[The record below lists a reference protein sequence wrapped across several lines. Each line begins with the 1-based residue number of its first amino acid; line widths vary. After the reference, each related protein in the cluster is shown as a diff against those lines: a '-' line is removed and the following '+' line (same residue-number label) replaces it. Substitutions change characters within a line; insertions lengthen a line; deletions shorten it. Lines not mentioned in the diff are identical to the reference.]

1 MTIEQIRLTEEC
13 GVRKERVVMNVQQEQ
28 KQGHV
33 SYISTPAVVEKGA
46 VPTSGAVTEKAG
58 GELQRRLLDARL
70 HWCQKNRAGAGQG
83 DEREGWLA
91 EEEGLHDAVL
101 GRERVELIRLC
112 YPSQVERYRLG
123 FHDGQA
129 LLRIPLTALRQ
140 HHFYGGAVP
149 RSSYNY
155 KEEYR

>member
-1 MTIEQIRLTEEC
+1 MTI
-13 GVRKERVVMNVQQEQ
+13 QQEQ
-28 KQGHV
+28 IQGHGPYPTAPEMPESV
-33 SYISTPAVVEKGA
+33 VVPISSAVAERV
-46 VPTSGAVTEKAG
+46 G

-70 HWCQKNRAGAGQG
+70 HWCQKNRAHTGQR
-83 DEREGWLA
+83 DEKEGWLA
-91 EEEGLHDAVL
+91 EEEGLHDAVM

-129 LLRIPLTALRQ
+129 LLRIPLAALRQ

-149 RSSYNY
+149 RSFYNY
-155 KEEYR
+155 KEKYR

>member
-1 MTIEQIRLTEEC
+1 
-13 GVRKERVVMNVQQEQ
+13 MNFQREQ
-28 KQGHV
+28 KQGYV
-33 SYISTPAVVEKGA
+33 PYAFTPAMVENGA
-46 VPTSGAVTEKAG
+46 ASLSGAVAEKVG
-58 GELQRRLLDARL
+58 GGLQRRLLDARL
-70 HWCQKNRAGAGQG
+70 HWCQKNRVYAKQR
-83 DEREGWLA
+83 DEKEGWLA

-129 LLRIPLTALRQ
+129 LLRIPLAAMRQ
-140 HHFYGGAVP
+140 HHSYGGAVP

-155 KEEYR
+155 R

>member
-1 MTIEQIRLTEEC
+1 
-13 GVRKERVVMNVQQEQ
+13 MNIQPEQ
-28 KQGHV
+28 KQGRV
-33 SYISTPAVVEKGA
+33 PSASTPAMPESVV
-46 VPTSGAVTEKAG
+46 VPISGAVAEKVS

-70 HWCQKNRAGAGQG
+70 HWCQKNRVYAKQR
-83 DEREGWLA
+83 DEKEGWLA

-129 LLRIPLTALRQ
+129 LLRIPLAAMRQ
-140 HHFYGGAVP
+140 HHSYGGAVP

-155 KEEYR
+155 R

>member
-1 MTIEQIRLTEEC
+1 MKHIRLTEGC
-13 GVRKERVVMNVQQEQ
+13 GVRKERVMMTIQPVRI
-28 KQGHV
+28 QGYGPYA
-33 SYISTPAVVEKGA
+33 SSPAMPKSIA
-46 VPTSGAVTEKAG
+46 VPISGAVAEKVG
-58 GELQRRLLDARL
+58 GDLQRRLLDARL
-70 HWCQKNRAGAGQG
+70 HWCRKNRAYTGQR
-83 DEREGWLA
+83 DEKEGWLA

-129 LLRIPLTALRQ
+129 LLRIPPPAMKQ

-149 RSSYNY
+149 RFSYNY
-155 KEEYR
+155 KEKNR

>member
-1 MTIEQIRLTEEC
+1 
-13 GVRKERVVMNVQQEQ
+13 MNIQREQ

-33 SYISTPAVVEKGA
+33 PYAFTPAMVENGA
-46 VPTSGAVTEKAG
+46 ASLSGAVAEKVG
-58 GELQRRLLDARL
+58 GDLQRRLLDARL
-70 HWCQKNRAGAGQG
+70 HWCRKNRAYTGQR
-83 DEREGWLA
+83 DEKEGWLA

-129 LLRIPLTALRQ
+129 LLRIPPPAMKQ

-149 RSSYNY
+149 RFSYNY
-155 KEEYR
+155 KEKNR

>member
-1 MTIEQIRLTEEC
+1 MAI
-13 GVRKERVVMNVQQEQ
+13 QQ
-28 KQGHV
+28 KRIQGPGP
-33 SYISTPAVVEKGA
+33 YASTPAMPERVA
-46 VPTSGAVTEKAG
+46 VPISSAVAEKVG
-58 GELQRRLLDARL
+58 GDLQRRLLEARL
-70 HWCQKNRAGAGQG
+70 HWCQKNRAHTGQR
-83 DEREGWLA
+83 DEKEGWLA

-101 GRERVELIRLC
+101 GRERVDLIRVC

-129 LLRIPLTALRQ
+129 LLRIPPAALRQ

-155 KEEYR
+155 REKNR

>member
-1 MTIEQIRLTEEC
+1 MNIQPAQNQ
-13 GVRKERVVMNVQQEQ
+13 GRVPSASM
-28 KQGHV
+28 
-33 SYISTPAVVEKGA
+33 PAMPESVA
-46 VPTSGAVTEKAG
+46 VPISGAVAEKVG
-58 GELQRRLLDARL
+58 GDLQRRLLDARL
-70 HWCQKNRAGAGQG
+70 HRCQKNRAHTGQR
-83 DEREGWLA
+83 DEKEGWLA

-129 LLRIPLTALRQ
+129 LLRIPPAAMRQ
-140 HHFYGGAVP
+140 HQFYEGAVL

-155 KEEYR
+155 K

>member
-1 MTIEQIRLTEEC
+1 
-13 GVRKERVVMNVQQEQ
+13 MNFQREQ
-28 KQGHV
+28 KQGYV
-33 SYISTPAVVEKGA
+33 PYAFTPAMVENGA
-46 VPTSGAVTEKAG
+46 ASLSGAVAEKVG
-58 GELQRRLLDARL
+58 GGLQRRLLDARL
-70 HWCQKNRAGAGQG
+70 HWCQKNRAHTGQR
-83 DEREGWLA
+83 DEKEGWLA

-101 GRERVELIRLC
+101 GRERIDLIRVC

-129 LLRIPLTALRQ
+129 LLRIPLAAMKQ

-155 KEEYR
+155 K

>member
-1 MTIEQIRLTEEC
+1 MKHIRLTEGC
-13 GVRKERVVMNVQQEQ
+13 GVRKEGVVMNIQLEQ

-33 SYISTPAVVEKGA
+33 PYTFTQAMVENGA
-46 VPTSGAVTEKAG
+46 ALLSGAVAEKVG
-58 GELQRRLLDARL
+58 GDLQRRLLDARL
-70 HWCQKNRAGAGQG
+70 HWCRKNRAHTGQR
-83 DEREGWLA
+83 DEKEGWLA

-112 YPSQVERYRLG
+112 YPSQVDRYRLG

-129 LLRIPLTALRQ
+129 LLRIPLAAMKQ

-149 RSSYNY
+149 RSFYNY
-155 KEEYR
+155 K